1 MQVKWFRGVDHN
13 TPIDQIKN
21 MYLALVKKH
30 HPDCGGSTE
39 DMAEINAEWDYL
51 KTHHYNIHTSASG
64 SVYTDEKQDVPDW
77 ATAHYP
83 DIVVTLLKMGLDVE
97 ICGSWIWISGRTWEH
112 VDELKQMGA
121 RYASRKKRWFIG
133 EGKRSRFHYSMNKI
147 RDMYGTSGVIAG
159 DGEHEGE
166 QGRLQIT
173 A

>member
-1 MQVKWFRGVDHN
+1 MRIKWFRGVNHT
-13 TPIDQIKN
+13 TPIDQIKK

-30 HPDCGGSTE
+30 HPDCGGTTE

-64 SVYTDEKQDVPDW
+64 SVYTDEKQDTTDW
-77 ATAHYP
+77 ATDNYP
-83 DIVVTLLKMGLDVE
+83 EIVVTILHMGLDVE
-97 ICGSWIWISGRTWEH
+97 ICGTWFWISGKTWEH
-112 VDELKQMGA
+112 VDELKELGA

-133 EGKRSRFHYSMNKI
+133 AVKKSNSHYSMNRI

-159 DGEHEGE
+159 DEDGEGKRE
-166 QGRLQIT
+166 RLQIT